1 MLILIN
7 LAVAKAFNE
16 FSAQIRRKLLVLRKL
31 IIEVATLTEGV
42 GAIEETRKWG

>member
-1 MLILIN
+1 MLN
-7 LAVAKAFNE
+7 TAVAKAFNE
-16 FSAQIRRKLLVLRKL
+16 FSAQMHRKLLVLRKL